1 MYYPDNDQ
9 RYTYKP
15 FQYAGAENR
24 TAEKKVGIPH
34 LSHTKLLTSMQ
45 TKAVIEPLHAQI
57 LNDIAFVVVSPFS
70 PFGCKMARVAVLASC
85 GFAMFSNTPPF

>member
-1 MYYPDNDQ
+1 MTKGTRTN
-9 RYTYKP
+9 P
-15 FQYAGAENR
+15 FSTQEPR
-24 TAEKKVGIPH
+24 IEPPKKVGIPH